1 MFDNWCKFRPLA
13 KRVTPRDVSNAGF
26 NMSCRVADF
35 VVNGE
40 WHWPLPWLMKAPNIG
55 TLPAPSL
62 DPNTC
67 GLIQWKNRNGV
78 LSSFSVSR
86 AWHAF
91 HLWLTLGGSL
101 RTQDKIHQWDVGD
114 ADLSML
120 RCPLCDV
127 ETSPSKS
134 PPPQPRLFRQTTRA
148 TTTTTTTTTTMA
160 EAFKR
165 AAESLEKLLYV
176 TRQELPHTMAEVR
189 LSGMQISD
197 LTIELSDLGQEITQG
212 VKSSTRAVRLAE
224 ERLRRLTNMNPS
236 GFEIDDNLG
245 RQVTAFQLLSF
256 MKIPKLAL
264 ANIGAIHKRAD
275 LSKKLYVLSPDEL
288 RDLVCNKLKLVLKND
303 PWTKRVDFLNEAMST
318 SRCHVSVATCIF
330 LLELADK
337 DYQLRGLLG

>member
-1 MFDNWCKFRPLA
+1 
-13 KRVTPRDVSNAGF
+13 
-26 NMSCRVADF
+26 
-35 VVNGE
+35 
-40 WHWPLPWLMKAPNIG
+40 
-55 TLPAPSL
+55 
-62 DPNTC
+62 
-67 GLIQWKNRNGV
+67 
-78 LSSFSVSR
+78 
-86 AWHAF
+86 
-91 HLWLTLGGSL
+91 
-101 RTQDKIHQWDVGD
+101 
-114 ADLSML
+114 
-120 RCPLCDV
+120 
-127 ETSPSKS
+127 
-134 PPPQPRLFRQTTRA
+134 
-148 TTTTTTTTTTMA
+148 MA

-176 TRQELPHTMAEVR
+176 TRQELPHTMAAVR
-189 LSGMQISD
+189 LSGMEISD

-236 GFEIDDNLG
+236 ALIALFREGGSIVELSSSSSSISSSDIFDIHCIANNPTLDQIFGVLECFSPPSSWSKLKLQIFIASNTFMAFAGFGTLIHKTLQKTSIKSTTIMHLKARYFKPLVPDVEVVAKCHLSVLYRHEKG
-245 RQVTAFQLLSF
+245 KLVAQL
-256 MKIPKLAL
+256 LAL